1 MTTHRLGS
9 YVLLA
14 AGVVLVFA
22 GLTAALGFSTSG
34 VIASVAAIV
43 ALLYAGAVWFG
54 TAARADASVLV
65 FTPQL
70 IVAVGPLSGR
80 PVLDLFP
87 ARDRTA
93 IDAQCRA
100 AIDGHSSRFSAAGQT
115 FDAAPVRGVD
125 GGVVYG
131 ILIAGAIIP
140 GRAAAG

>member
-1 MTTHRLGS
+1 MKTHRLGS

-14 AGVVLVFA
+14 GGVLLVFA
-22 GLTAALGFSTSG
+22 GLTTALGFSTSG
-34 VIASVAAIV
+34 IVASGAAIA

-54 TAARADASVLV
+54 ASARADTSVLV

-80 PVLDLFP
+80 PLLELFP
-87 ARDRTA
+87 PGDRSS

-100 AIDGHSSRFSAAGQT
+100 AIDGRSNHFSAAGQT
-115 FDAAPVRGVD
+115 FDAAPMRGAD

-131 ILIAGAIIP
+131 ILVAGAASP
-140 GRAAAG
+140 ERAAAG

>member
-1 MTTHRLGS
+1 MKTHRVGS

-14 AGVVLVFA
+14 AGVLLVFA

-34 VIASVAAIV
+34 AIASVAAIA

-54 TAARADASVLV
+54 AAAADTSVLV

-87 ARDRTA
+87 PADRKA
-93 IDAQCRA
+93 IDLQCRA
-100 AIDGHSSRFSAAGQT
+100 AIDGRSNRFSAGGQT

-125 GGVVYG
+125 GAVVYG
-131 ILIAGAIIP
+131 ILLADAAIREP
-140 GRAAAG
+140 AAAR